1 MIPIWTLRVA
11 TSNILFNF
19 FGYLSPALNSTKA
32 IISKDEEGIREYLTY
47 WCVFGLLLYVEFLLN
62 MFAALRNW
70 PPESKVFFILWL
82 TLPQFQ
88 GAYRIYSFVLR
99 PYFEKYEQEI
109 DEQIKIISLEVSG
122 KANRHMQNI
131 LWQLFLAPNDGLLAG
146 ALSTIARSK
155 IANPFLSQKD
165 LDLYLNVSPSQEQL
179 QRGQGMN
186 SSLSLRNEL
195 LKNFTE
201 MLVDGIYADVRH
213 DCSTC
218 VSFPCMPNEMRV
230 CRVGLADYGYNLK
243 LTEQGTD
250 EENYD
255 IIEELSSDNNSFS
268 PLIQESLIV
277 PLLLVASVESENF
290 DSKMVVIK
298 MCNHPYSSSNMKKSV
313 ACASASA
320 SEIGS
325 LCLQLDTEEEAE
337 ALSAGLSVLWSDVK
351 KRGTRILHR
360 AFQRMNNISRL
371 NIEVEVEV
379 AFKRW
384 KKSSDAAREI
394 DKAEQSYFQS
404 K

>member
-1 MIPIWTLRVA
+1 MAL
-11 TSNILFNF
+11 SNILFNF

-62 MFAALRNW
+62 LFAALRNW

-99 PYFEKYEQEI
+99 PYFEKYEHEI
-109 DEQIKIISLEVSG
+109 DEQIKIISLEVSV

-165 LDLYLNVSPSQEQL
+165 LDIYLTESPSQELL
-179 QRGQGMN
+179 QRGQGMT

-213 DCSTC
+213 DHSSN
-218 VSFPCMPNEMRV
+218 VSSPCKQTEMRV
-230 CRVGLADYGYNLK
+230 CRVRLTDEGFHLQ
-243 LTEQGTD
+243 LTEQGSD
-250 EENYD
+250 QDNYD
-255 IIEELSSDNNSFS
+255 IIEDDITPDSDPFS
-268 PLIQESLIV
+268 PSIQETLII
-277 PLLLVASVESENF
+277 PLLLVASVVSENF
-290 DSKMVVIK
+290 DSKMVVINMSK
-298 MCNHPYSSSNMKKSV
+298 YPFSSSRNRNSPN
-313 ACASASA
+313 AL
-320 SEIGS
+320 EIRS
-325 LCLQLDTEEEAE
+325 LCLRLDTEEEAE
-337 ALSAGLSVLWSDVK
+337 ALSAGLSVLCSDVK
-351 KRGTRILHR
+351 KRGTRTLHS
-360 AFQRMNNISRL
+360 AFQVMNKMNCLGVAEAFLRWRKRSTRQRQPTISSR
-371 NIEVEVEV
+371 
-379 AFKRW
+379 RW
-384 KKSSDAAREI
+384 ERRGPSAAGS
-394 DKAEQSYFQS
+394 KAGG
-404 K
+404 